1 MAVFQNAVTG
11 FNINIPRRGRSYH
24 VQTEDSGINNPHI
37 MTHLFLGGNIIAT
50 TKSSYADILDAPDLA
65 ERVRALMDEQH
76 KEMIR
81 NLLDGKFDEQAS
93 KSVQLHA
100 PKVDMLTPYQA
111 PIQRHSR
118 DESAPSDVEKA
129 PPPPAESQPAVP
141 SEALPQAEPEAA
153 PAEPPTKADPSAPAA
168 PQQSAS
174 SLPERP
180 SLTAQEQLR
189 AAVIAYLDAARYAV
203 GPLSPKD

>member
-11 FNINIPRRGRSYH
+11 FNINIPRRGKSYH

-50 TKSSYADILDAPDLA
+50 TKSSYADILGAPDLA
-65 ERVRALMDEQH
+65 EKVRALMDEQH

-100 PKVDMLTPYQA
+100 PKVEMLTPYQQ
-111 PIQRHSR
+111 PIQRA
-118 DESAPSDVEKA
+118 DSAEGT
-129 PPPPAESQPAVP
+129 
-141 SEALPQAEPEAA
+141 EAA
-153 PAEPPTKADPSAPAA
+153 AAKEAPSAPAKEIPGKEVRAEPQTDAGAQLSAANETPAAQEA
-168 PQQSAS
+168 PPIAAAPEKPPLSAH
-174 SLPERP
+174 
-180 SLTAQEQLR
+180 EQLR
-189 AAVIAYLDAARYAV
+189 AALLAYLDAARYAL
-203 GPLSPKD
+203 GSIHSAG